1 MKDFNTIIQLSKS
14 YQKHKNILND
24 HNRGVYKK
32 TYRDLKPASLI
43 VKVTEETTKSLPER
57 DQFIIHNEVI
67 LGKRGKWYMGYMSQA
82 TYYRHRKQAY
92 KNFIERLKR

>member
-1 MKDFNTIIQLSKS
+1 MKDFNTIIQLSNS

-24 HNRGVYKK
+24 HDRGVYRKNYK
-32 TYRDLKPASLI
+32 DLKPASLI

-82 TYYRHRKQAY
+82 TYYRHRKEAY

>member
-1 MKDFNTIIQLSKS
+1 MKDFNTIIQLSNS

-24 HNRGVYKK
+24 YDRGVYRKNYK
-32 TYRDLKPASLI
+32 DLKPASLI

-82 TYYRHRKQAY
+82 TYYRHRKEAY